1 MSIKWILILTVLLLS
16 ATGVVVYIGLN
27 PEAPAPSVPAA
38 EAPPPAPKPPVPAPA
53 PAAKTA
59 PIPPTAQAPASQA
72 AAPATPPAP
81 EVEQSDEEI
90 EREQVAAA
98 LAQLASPEA
107 AQRVEGAEQLG
118 AYPTKE
124 AEAALTQALSAD
136 ADADVR
142 NAAAQ
147 SLGYVE
153 KPTDATL
160 NALFTALEDQNEDVR
175 LSALSTLEDFMLGS
189 DEGSKRYKTIL
200 GGLKT
205 RQDTRSI
212 PQDTREAIHDI
223 LQDQSGSE

>member
-1 MSIKWILILTVLLLS
+1 MSIKWILILTVLLLG
-16 ATGVVVYIGLN
+16 ATGVVVYIGLQ
-27 PEAPAPSVPAA
+27 PEAPAPAPVA
-38 EAPPPAPKPPVPAPA
+38 EAPPPVAKKPTPPPAPV
-53 PAAKTA
+53 AK
-59 PIPPTAQAPASQA
+59 PEPPPPTTQAPTPQTGA
-72 AAPATPPAP
+72 AVPPPAP

-98 LAQLASPEA
+98 LAQLASSEA

-124 AEAALTQALSAD
+124 AEVALTNALGAD

-160 NALFTALEDQNEDVR
+160 SALFTALEDQNEDVR

-189 DEGSKRYKTIL
+189 DENSKRYKTIFN
-200 GGLKT
+200 GFKS